1 MILVRDR
8 HGVRAAA
15 GSVPPCSTRGGG
27 QEDWAWGGFLKA
39 QSPPPLLC
47 FLQQGHRY
55 FNMAIT
61 RPNPSQTVLLTAQL
75 FTCMSLWD
83 PFSFKHHKCIYI
95 KINFSLKNHSEPP
108 LFFFLRQSI
117 CAIIQKPRKYITKS
131 WKLRKFNAKTIT
143 WIFYVA
149 RDAALILQHAKHVP
163 HAEIHLSP
171 INWISWVAIK
181 DVT

>member
-108 LFFFLRQSI
+108 LFFF
-117 CAIIQKPRKYITKS
+117 
-131 WKLRKFNAKTIT
+131 FFFKTINLCNNT
-143 WIFYVA
+143 ETQKVYHKELEVEKIQCQDNNLNF
-149 RDAALILQHAKHVP
+149 LCC
-163 HAEIHLSP
+163 
-171 INWISWVAIK
+171 
-181 DVT
+181 